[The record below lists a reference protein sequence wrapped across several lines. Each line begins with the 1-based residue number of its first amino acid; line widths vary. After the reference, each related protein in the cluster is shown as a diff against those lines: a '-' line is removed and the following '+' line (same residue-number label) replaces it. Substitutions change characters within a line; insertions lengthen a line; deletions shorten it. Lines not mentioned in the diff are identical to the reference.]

1 MIESFSVENYLSF
14 RTKQTLS
21 FEASV
26 SKDFEEMFCVEVK
39 PGIRLLKLGILY
51 GANASGKTNLLKALD
66 FLRSFALHPKSEK
79 AESTGHIP
87 FLFDDEYEH
96 RPGVFSLVFYVDGI
110 KYLYSLTIDK
120 NIVYEEHLHY
130 YPSSRPAL
138 FFGRRYDAK
147 NEKSMIEFGGT
158 LGFSAS
164 EKSLIEGLTIANTS
178 VLAAFAKA
186 NIRKSLFNDVYGWFA
201 KEFMKIIMPGTGLTG
216 YTCNKV
222 EKNSECKDAVL
233 QILQKADLN
242 IADIIFEQKKIKIT
256 SPAEVDALAPS
267 LPDDL
272 KKQIIKEGYIA
283 ARDFTFTHKT
293 GLSEKPLPKELE
305 SSGTIRYFGLAG
317 VLNRLLEPNT
327 FLMVDEME
335 NSLHTD
341 LVSHFIKT
349 FLMNAPTSQ
358 LLFTTH
364 NINLLS
370 EDYMRRDVVWFA
382 EKNDLGETALYSL
395 IDFKLHKN
403 LSPLNAYKAGKLGAK
418 PHTYSVILQLLDAKN
433 KTEIIS

>member
-1 MIESFSVENYLSF
+1 MIESFSVENFLSF

-21 FEASV
+21 FEASA

-39 PGIRLLKLGILY
+39 PGVRLLKLGVLY

-66 FLRSFALHPKSEK
+66 FLRSFVLHPKSEK

-110 KYLYSLTIDK
+110 KYLYNMSLGKDT
-120 NIVYEEHLHY
+120 VYDEHLQY

-138 FFGRRYDAK
+138 FFQRKYDAT

-178 VLAAFAKA
+178 VLAAFSKA

-201 KEFMKIIMPGTGLTG
+201 KDFMKIILPGTGLTG

-222 EKNSECKDAVL
+222 EKNSERKDVVL
-233 QILQKADLN
+233 QVLQKADFN
-242 IADIIFEQKKIKIT
+242 IVDIIF
-256 SPAEVDALAPS
+256 D
-267 LPDDL
+267 
-272 KKQIIKEGYIA
+272 A

-293 GLSEKPLPKELE
+293 GLAEKPLPKDLE
-305 SSGTIRYFGLAG
+305 SSGTMRYYGLAG

-349 FLMNAPTSQ
+349 FLMNAPASQ

-382 EKNDLGETALYSL
+382 EKSDLGETALFSL
-395 IDFKLHKN
+395 VDFKLHKN
-403 LSPLNAYKAGKLGAK
+403 LSPLNAYKTGKLGAK
-418 PHTYSVILQLLDAKN
+418 PHTYSVIFKLLDAEN
-433 KTEIIS
+433 KTEITS